1 MNGQEM
7 MNTEDFIKSVTDAEQ
22 LAQMWL
28 IAKEN
33 ETSATAD
40 RRKIEDQIRKIANLR
55 DDTEGT
61 ETLALEGFRVKV
73 AGRIDRK
80 VDGDKVQELAAEH
93 GLTDHLSRLF
103 RWKPEINMAAWK
115 ASDPSITQALAPAI
129 TAKPGRPSF
138 TVELTAISKISSKE

>member
-1 MNGQEM
+1 MNVQEM

-40 RRKIEDQIRKIANLR
+40 RRKIEDQIRKIANIR

-61 ETLALEGFRVKV
+61 ETLALEGFKVKIV
-73 AGRIDRK
+73 GRIDRK
-80 VDGDKVQELAAEH
+80 VDADKVQELAAEF
-93 GLTDHLSRLF
+93 GLTNHLSTLF
-103 RWKPEINMAAWK
+103 RWKPEINMAIWK
-115 ASDPSITQALAPAI
+115 STDEAITKPLAAAI

-138 TVELTAISKISSKE
+138 TIEPITTKE